1 MTNYEKYKTEIDI
14 ILDKNTFVAVDRNTN
29 KLATC
34 RNLSCED
41 CLFFRKHN
49 DGTNC
54 DVNAF
59 KWLVAEYKEP
69 EIDWSKVPIDTPVL
83 ISGDGKEWYRRYFS
97 GVDENGSPTVF
108 CCGTTRW
115 SSKNYD
121 ENENTWNVNHIK
133 LAEVEE

>member
-1 MTNYEKYKTEIDI
+1 MTNYEKYKTEINI

-69 EIDWSKVPIDTPVL
+69 EIDWSKVPVDTPVL
-83 ISGDGKEWYRRYFS
+83 VSDNNRDWYHRHLAKVIENRPYIWGDGRTSW
-97 GVDENGSPTVF
+97 
-108 CCGTTRW
+108 TTDGNDVLY
-115 SSKNYD
+115 KY
-121 ENENTWNVNHIK
+121 IK
-133 LAEVEE
+133 LAEVE